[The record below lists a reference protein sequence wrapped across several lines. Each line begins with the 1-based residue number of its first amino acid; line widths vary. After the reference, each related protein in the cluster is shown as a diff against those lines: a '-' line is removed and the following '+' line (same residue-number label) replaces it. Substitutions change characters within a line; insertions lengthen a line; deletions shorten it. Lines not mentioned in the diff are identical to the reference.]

1 MSGAYEIEFAEPA
14 CSRCACCGGLSVRLT
29 RFVLRSQE
37 AFAVY
42 YASYSNNHPDAELS
56 LLVSLGDWGDES
68 DPSQRVAFYCRVR
81 STDEAYEVM
90 LDDAADSE
98 WADAEIMGRKLSRQ
112 EARTHPQ
119 KADALELW
127 RLVRGDLGRGGG
139 SRLRSNWGRLGRPP
153 ALSGAAVL
161 RDLGE

>member
-42 YASYSNNHPDAELS
+42 YASYANNHPDAELS

-127 RLVRGDLGRGGG
+127 RLVRGDLGRGGE
-139 SRLRSNWGRLGRPP
+139 SRLRSNWGR
-153 ALSGAAVL
+153 
-161 RDLGE
+161 